1 MNPIVFTNKRIGQ
14 EVRVIKNENNEP
26 LFCLSD
32 VCRALDIT
40 TPARVKESINREFED
55 GVSLTH
61 SIQTLQIVDSLGRK
75 QEATFITE
83 PQLYFVLMRSDKPQ
97 AKIFR
102 QWVISKVL
110 PAIRKTG
117 KFTFTKS
124 KTSLI
129 QEEQINQLNQNVKK
143 TQKVLKEIT
152 KLKKQLSAKQ
162 QILSELT
169 SSIYILQQS
178 ITIPDIPDLVKNN
191 QPQDLSIS
199 KNPYQYIPFNLSNG
213 LLTDNYIA
221 SKVEFRKDYFIQD
234 FNEKE
239 IIKISRKTT
248 IAKSNLLIL
257 ITKS

>member
-61 SIQTLQIVDSLGRK
+61 PIQTLQIVDSLGRK

-199 KNPYQYIPFNLSNG
+199 KNPYQYEFDGECENLVATN
-213 LLTDNYIA
+213 
-221 SKVEFRKDYFIQD
+221 
-234 FNEKE
+234 E
-239 IIKISRKTT
+239 IITNNEMDSLDSINQEPKKEESKLS
-248 IAKSNLLIL
+248 KLFKF
-257 ITKS
+257 TKDSQ